1 MSFFVGQILFVV
13 LNKKSQVYPML
24 VVEEITKK
32 TLQGEDTNY
41 VLQGGADSSSTVLLT
56 QVDGEI
62 FESAEEARNSLVAK
76 ATEQI
81 DRIVLTAINKSKE
94 WYSQAINEQKSTV
107 HELPPTINLQD
118 DTTVLLPDGTVARI
132 KNLNVAV

>member
-107 HELPPTINLQD
+107 HELPPTVNLQD

>member
-41 VLQGGADSSSTVLLT
+41 VLHGGADSSSTVLLT

-107 HELPPTINLQD
+107 HELPPTVNLQD